1 MASQN
6 RKGSK
11 RVVTRVH
18 QGNWAN
24 FVSFSHLPC
33 IILTNAVE
41 DSAET
46 KVGYSRSFLEP
57 RDLTF
62 ALGSMTTIPYLNYEE
77 TCRIENACVVLRQ
90 NSESSSSPNQ
100 KAFMPALPPD
110 IYSGG
115 MNEPLLNLASGSYCF
130 LSC

>member
-1 MASQN
+1 MTSRN

-18 QGNWAN
+18 QGNWTN
-24 FVSFSHLPC
+24 LVSLSHLPC

-46 KVGYSRSFLEP
+46 KVGYSHSFLEP

-62 ALGSMTTIPYLNYEE
+62 ALGSMTTILYLNYE
-77 TCRIENACVVLRQ
+77 
-90 NSESSSSPNQ
+90 
-100 KAFMPALPPD
+100 
-110 IYSGG
+110 
-115 MNEPLLNLASGSYCF
+115 
-130 LSC
+130 